1 MKISVLN
8 EEKRESAL
16 WYLMSDFFYRYK
28 CTCGLSDPKDPNY
41 YQFKKNKYKFC
52 IRRLNNHDFR
62 LRVIEQVK
70 YIDIMYYQL
79 KSLEEAENAIL
90 DYFKK

>member
-41 YQFKKNKYKFC
+41 YQFKKNK
-52 IRRLNNHDFR
+52 
-62 LRVIEQVK
+62 
-70 YIDIMYYQL
+70 
-79 KSLEEAENAIL
+79 
-90 DYFKK
+90 